1 MDFLMATGTDISIAS
16 MTVRLLI
23 SLVMGALIGLDR
35 ETSGHPAGV
44 RTFSFVCLGACLT
57 MITGEY
63 LFTVY
68 SQVDPSRIAAQVISG
83 IGFLGVGTIVVTGK
97 NFVRGLSTAA
107 SLWASAALGI
117 AVGSG
122 MILESVIFFGLMMF
136 VVLVLTPL
144 SHRVDET
151 NRKIELYLEI
161 EKGDYIL
168 KFFDHMKNQGYEVQS
183 FERQKSES
191 VVKSDIALLVSIDL
205 KKRRS
210 HSDVIGDISSLSYV
224 RYAEEIK

>member
-1 MDFLMATGTDISIAS
+1 MTGTDVSLVS
-16 MTVRLLI
+16 MTVKLI
-23 SLVMGALIGLDR
+23 LSLVMGALIGLDR

-63 LFTVY
+63 LY
-68 SQVDPSRIAAQVISG
+68 SIYGSGDPSRIAAQVING

-107 SLWASAALGI
+107 SLWSSAALGI
-117 AVGSG
+117 AIGAG
-122 MILESVIFFGLMMF
+122 MLIESVIFFGLMMF

-144 SHRVDET
+144 SHKVDET
-151 NRKIELYLEI
+151 NRKIEIYVEM
-161 EKGDYIL
+161 EKGDYIQNL
-168 KFFDHMKNQGYEVQS
+168 FDRISKLGFEIQS

-191 VVKSDIALLVSIDL
+191 VVKSDIALLITLDL

-210 HSDVIGDISSLSYV
+210 HSEVIAEISSIPYV
-224 RYAEEIK
+224 RYTEEIK